1 MAYNSTPLLGIDL
14 SNAQENG
21 GASATAL
28 IQVGVEVTGV
38 ADGVWRYIYAGS
50 NIAQYD
56 CVHIANSGTANPIT
70 AALAI
75 EAGLI
80 GFAQTALTSGYY
92 GWVQRSGTNMRLNVL
107 ANCASGVP
115 LYTSDTAGSLD
126 DLTKST
132 SHYQVQGV
140 LLVATN
146 SGSASNVAAV
156 AAAAPII
163 RRPAA

>member
-1 MAYNSTPLLGIDL
+1 MAYQSTPLLGVDL
-14 SNAQENG
+14 GNAQANG
-21 GASATAL
+21 GASSTA
-28 IQVGVEVTGV
+28 IYQVGVEVVGI
-38 ADGVWRYIYAGS
+38 DNGVWRYVYAGS
-50 NIAQYD
+50 AIAAYD

-70 AALAI
+70 PALAA

-92 GWVQRSGTNMRLNVL
+92 GWVQRSGTNFRLNVL

-140 LLVATN
+140 LVIATN
-146 SGSASNVAAV
+146 SGSASNVPAV
-156 AAAAPII
+156 AAAPPII
-163 RRPAA
+163 KRPQA